1 MTTGAPENT
10 PQPQPNTPQPPQPHR
25 ERMSLVRWAVVILFG
40 LLFAYDLF
48 EALANLT
55 GVLAVVDA
63 ENAVRASVDLD
74 LISPPWALLVVTI
87 VLPVAGFAI
96 AALVGRRHSATTA
109 ALVFAAGL
117 AVVAALTA
125 SLTAL
130 A

>member
-1 MTTGAPENT
+1 MTTGAPQSASQPESARP
-10 PQPQPNTPQPPQPHR
+10 PQPQR
-25 ERMSLVRWAVVILFG
+25 ERMSAVRWAVIVLFG

-48 EALANLT
+48 GALANLT

-96 AALVGRRHSATTA
+96 AALVGRRHSVATA

-117 AVVAALTA
+117 AAVAALTA